1 MAEGEAAAVTGVV
14 ATVVVV
20 ATLRVD
26 MEVATVVETTAMVI
40 CHEKTF
46 LQSCRPDLTQ
56 TMLCSLELARDL
68 KLSVIPISGCTAWLA
83 CLIFTHILS
92 LR

>member
-1 MAEGEAAAVTGVV
+1 MAEGEAAEVTGVV

-40 CHEKTF
+40 HEKTF
-46 LQSCRPDLTQ
+46 LQS
-56 TMLCSLELARDL
+56 
-68 KLSVIPISGCTAWLA
+68 
-83 CLIFTHILS
+83 
-92 LR
+92 